1 MSTNDIVSI
10 FLSIELQSYGLY
22 ILSTIYRNSE
32 LSTTGGLMY
41 FLLGALSSCFILLGW
56 PGNSG
61 LTLLLAGPLLPNS
74 GETLVSTVPTCEG
87 GWTNQSCTVTSWK
100 IQETEEGN
108 RGSKLVILRNVTEK
122 EQRVNGSRHGIILP
136 CLRCTLQSFY
146 WNSKIGIL
154 SNQINK
160 QITLYLTER
169 ARLYST
175 IAAKLQIKLD
185 PNLITGFVD
194 GEASFSISS
203 SRNLKLKLGWI
214 VRPVFVINLH
224 QKDRVILE
232 LIQSTLGVG
241 TIYDKK
247 INKVVSLKVSRL
259 TDFKVII
266 DHFNKYPLIT
276 QKRSDYQLFKKIVDL
291 INRKEHLTTVGLQQ
305 IINIRA
311 SINKGLSPEL
321 KAAFPNTIPVLRPL
335 VANQVITN
343 PNWVSGFTSAEGCFF
358 INILKSSKKIRETV
372 QLVFQITQHNRDEQ
386 LMKSLVSY
394 FGCGRYVSQK
404 KEFGYFIVTKFSD
417 ITEKII
423 PFFNKYQVVGVKAL
437 DFSDFCKA
445 AELIKNKDHL
455 TKKGIDKIHLI
466 KAGMNTKRIT
476 SSINSNSLSGKRSIS
491 TLTRPIVN
499 STGIKTPGSFGTEGC
514 SARVGGTNTNLNPWF
529 ITGFIEGEGCFVVNV
544 IKNNRLKTGWRIQIE
559 FKIGLHK
566 RDWELLEKIKKF
578 FGVGKVYK
586 QGENAAQYMIH
597 TVKELAVILNHL
609 DKYPPITAKKISDI
623 KQLKLVVNLI
633 LNKEHLTDEG
643 VKKIIYIKASM
654 NKGLSVN
661 NLKHAIFQGIK
672 IHPYLALPEVESAIV
687 DSRSG
692 TLIHH
697 SMEKGQTEPGLIAD
711 NKIISE
717 GTFQSPQRSQAVSS
731 IPHPFW
737 LAGFTSA
744 EGCFSVNIINSSTHK
759 IKKRVL
765 LVFSLSQH
773 IREEQLMKSIKDFFS
788 GGFVRKTNNV
798 LQYRIETYSD
808 IENKVIPLFNKHRV
822 EGEKYLNFKD
832 WCKVWELIEN
842 KAHLTLEGLNLIKEI
857 KSGMNKRRS
866 TSTPP
871 LSEGVGSSH
880 RARVGSNK

>member
-1 MSTNDIVSI
+1 MSTNDLVSI

-41 FLLGALSSCFILLGW
+41 FLLGALSSGFILLGW

-61 LTLLLAGPLLPNS
+61 LTPLLARPLLPNS
-74 GETLVSTVPTCEG
+74 GETLVSTVPTHEG

-100 IQETEEGN
+100 IQETDEGN
-108 RGSKLVILRNVTEK
+108 RGSKLVILINVTEK
-122 EQRVNGSRHGIILP
+122 EQRVKGSRHGIILP

-146 WNSKIGIL
+146 RNSKIGIL

-160 QITLYLTER
+160 QI
-169 ARLYST
+169 RLYST
-175 IAAKLQIKLD
+175 K
-185 PNLITGFVD
+185 
-194 GEASFSISS
+194 
-203 SRNLKLKLGWI
+203 
-214 VRPVFVINLH
+214 
-224 QKDRVILE
+224 
-232 LIQSTLGVG
+232 
-241 TIYDKK
+241 
-247 INKVVSLKVSRL
+247 
-259 TDFKVII
+259 
-266 DHFNKYPLIT
+266 
-276 QKRSDYQLFKKIVDL
+276 
-291 INRKEHLTTVGLQQ
+291 
-305 IINIRA
+305 
-311 SINKGLSPEL
+311 
-321 KAAFPNTIPVLRPL
+321 
-335 VANQVITN
+335 
-343 PNWVSGFTSAEGCFF
+343 
-358 INILKSSKKIRETV
+358 
-372 QLVFQITQHNRDEQ
+372 
-386 LMKSLVSY
+386 
-394 FGCGRYVSQK
+394 
-404 KEFGYFIVTKFSD
+404 
-417 ITEKII
+417 
-423 PFFNKYQVVGVKAL
+423 
-437 DFSDFCKA
+437 
-445 AELIKNKDHL
+445 
-455 TKKGIDKIHLI
+455 
-466 KAGMNTKRIT
+466 
-476 SSINSNSLSGKRSIS
+476 
-491 TLTRPIVN
+491 IVN
-499 STGIKTPGSFGTEGC
+499 STEIKTPGSFGTEGC

-566 RDWELLEKIKKF
+566 RDWDLLEKIKKF

-586 QGENAAQYMIH
+586 QGENAAQYMTH

-623 KQLKLVVNLI
+623 KQFKLVVNLI

-687 DSRSG
+687 DSSSG

-765 LVFSLSQH
+765 LVFSLTQH

-788 GGFVRKTNNV
+788 CGFVRKKYNV
-798 LQYRIETYSD
+798 LEYRIETYSD

-866 TSTPP
+866 TSDPSVKGGGGWIQPP
-871 LSEGVGSSH
+871 RSYFYPIMGYFYPIMG
-880 RARVGSNK
+880 RRVGSNK